1 VLVCIEVGCNN
12 LRQMRDDS
20 LSLKRKKPAWSAC
33 PVCSQ
38 DLSPKTVGSKPFY
51 LDCPYCGAPL
61 SFIWWQRV
69 IMTTL
74 GVGLAFGIPAAC
86 GLPGYTLLLVGALL
100 LFPGLV
106 QGISIYCRIFP
117 SKYVK
122 KPVPVTTLFQR

>member
-1 VLVCIEVGCNN
+1 
-12 LRQMRDDS
+12 
-20 LSLKRKKPAWSAC
+20 
-33 PVCSQ
+33 
-38 DLSPKTVGSKPFY
+38 
-51 LDCPYCGAPL
+51 
-61 SFIWWQRV
+61 
-69 IMTTL
+69 MTTL

-122 KPVPVTTLFQR
+122 KPVPVATLFQR